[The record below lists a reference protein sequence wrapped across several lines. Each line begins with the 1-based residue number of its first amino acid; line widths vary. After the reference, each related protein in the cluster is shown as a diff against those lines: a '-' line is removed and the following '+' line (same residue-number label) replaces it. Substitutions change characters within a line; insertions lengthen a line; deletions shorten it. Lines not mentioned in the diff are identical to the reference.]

1 MAVRAS
7 RSLSAAALA
16 LLSGPALAGPCTD
29 EIYQAEVA
37 LGKRLNAIAA
47 AGRPA
52 PESNFATMHRQPTP
66 QSVAGA
72 EAQVGDLSEADLN
85 AMTQDMEEAR
95 KADAANDR
103 AGCEK
108 ALADVRRILGALPTK

>member
-1 MAVRAS
+1 MPIRAAIV
-7 RSLSAAALA
+7 LSAAALA
-16 LLSGPALAGPCTD
+16 LLSRPALAGPCTD
-29 EIYQAEVA
+29 EIYQADVA
-37 LGKRLNAIAA
+37 AAKRLDAIAA
-47 AGRPA
+47 QGKAA

-66 QSVAGA
+66 GTVARA

-85 AMTQDMEEAR
+85 TLTQDMEAAH

-108 ALADVRRILGALPTK
+108 ALADVRRILGVLPQ